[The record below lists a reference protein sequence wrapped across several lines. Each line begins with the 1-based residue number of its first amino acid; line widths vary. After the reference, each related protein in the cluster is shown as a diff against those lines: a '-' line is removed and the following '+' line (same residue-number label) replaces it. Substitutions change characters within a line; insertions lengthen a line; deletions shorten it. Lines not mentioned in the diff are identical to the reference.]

1 MKSQIA
7 LIVLFLLF
15 AKVEGTAV
23 RGSSECNNY
32 RLGRNN
38 DGPFNDFRWDD
49 YQEQLWRNAL
59 ALCTG
64 CLDIKPKSGENEFK
78 EAFGE
83 NKKWIGCQ
91 WSPEIDPVSNY
102 MSTKAYIRSR
112 GENQKGKRC
121 RMIVKNETSEEGL
134 ILPGFVTKKDDCPYM
149 EKFKEA
155 RRAQKEAKTRAQKE
169 AKTRQEAKTRSDQQK
184 RQEAKTKQGKGAKT
198 RQEAKTRSDQQ
209 KRPAE
214 ATRSEDQTR
223 KRSEDKTRSE
233 DKKRPAEA
241 TSRSDKKRRPN
252 KEKERRQD
260 KKRRQ
265 EATSRSDQQKRQ
277 EAKTKQG
284 KGAKTRQEAKTRSD

>member
-1 MKSQIA
+1 MG
-7 LIVLFLLF
+7 LFLLF

-78 EAFGE
+78 GAFGE

-91 WSPEIDPVSNY
+91 WS
-102 MSTKAYIRSR
+102 R
-112 GENQKGKRC
+112 GETNYRSTGEKIYPFHEEKGTKEYHRHYGGVFIPSPSEQGAKRC
-121 RMIVKNETSEEGL
+121 RMIVMNETSEKGL
-134 ILPGFVTKKDDCPYM
+134 ILPGYVTKKDDCPYM

-155 RRAQKEAKTRAQKE
+155 RAQKE

-184 RQEAKTKQGKGAKT
+184 RQEAKKFVPSDLSCREKFECGD
-198 RQEAKTRSDQQ
+198 QEEWK
-209 KRPAE
+209 KCF
-214 ATRSEDQTR
+214 R
-223 KRSEDKTRSE
+223 KNVRKYHP
-233 DKKRPAEA
+233 DKKGDAEEF
-241 TSRSDKKRRPN
+241 KKLSACN
-252 KEKERRQD
+252 EKL
-260 KKRRQ
+260 KKP
-265 EATSRSDQQKRQ
+265 EAF
-277 EAKTKQG
+277 
-284 KGAKTRQEAKTRSD
+284 

>member
-184 RQEAKTKQGKGAKT
+184 RQEAKKFVPSDLSCREKFECGD
-198 RQEAKTRSDQQ
+198 QEEWK
-209 KRPAE
+209 KCF
-214 ATRSEDQTR
+214 R
-223 KRSEDKTRSE
+223 KNVRKYHP
-233 DKKRPAEA
+233 DKKGDAEEF
-241 TSRSDKKRRPN
+241 KKLSACN
-252 KEKERRQD
+252 EKL
-260 KKRRQ
+260 KKP
-265 EATSRSDQQKRQ
+265 EAF
-277 EAKTKQG
+277 
-284 KGAKTRQEAKTRSD
+284 